1 MKVLGPSILLLE
13 AILVALAIPV
23 ALTQG
28 RGATTA
34 WLLAGLAVVL
44 VLSTGVARRPG
55 GVRIG
60 WAMQV
65 LVLLS
70 ALVEPAMAV
79 VGLVFLAV
87 WVVAVVYG
95 GKADRIAAQRAHQQQ
110 GAPAAGADPEGVQST
125 GNL

>member
-28 RGATTA
+28 RGATTG
-34 WLLAGLAVVL
+34 WLLAGLAVLL
-44 VLSTGVARRPG
+44 VLATGAVRRPG

-70 ALVEPAMAV
+70 AFVEPAMAI
-79 VGLVFLAV
+79 VGMVFLAV
-87 WVVAVVYG
+87 WVVAVIYG
-95 GKADRIAAQRAHQQQ
+95 GKADRIAAARAAVKDDSV
-110 GAPAAGADPEGVQST
+110 GTSAADPASE
-125 GNL
+125 

>member
-34 WLLAGLAVVL
+34 WLLAGLAALL
-44 VLSTGVARRPG
+44 VLATGAVRRPG

-65 LVLLS
+65 LVLL
-70 ALVEPAMAV
+70 VEPAMAI
-79 VGLVFLAV
+79 VGMVFLAV
-87 WVVAVVYG
+87 WVVAVIYG
-95 GKADRIAAQRAHQQQ
+95 GKADRIAAARAAAKD
-110 GAPAAGADPEGVQST
+110 GSVGGSGVDPAGE
-125 GNL
+125 

>member
-34 WLLAGLAVVL
+34 WLLAGLAALL
-44 VLSTGVARRPG
+44 VLATGAVRRPG

-70 ALVEPAMAV
+70 AFVEPAMAI
-79 VGLVFLAV
+79 VGMVFLAV
-87 WVVAVVYG
+87 WVVAVIYG
-95 GKADRIAAQRAHQQQ
+95 GKADRIAAARAAAKD
-110 GAPAAGADPEGVQST
+110 GSVGGSGVDPAGE
-125 GNL
+125 

>member
-34 WLLAGLAVVL
+34 WLLAGLALML
-44 VLSTGVARRPG
+44 VLATGAVRRPG

-60 WAMQV
+60 WVMQV

-70 ALVEPAMAV
+70 AFVEPAMAI
-79 VGLVFLAV
+79 VGMVFLAV
-87 WVVAVVYG
+87 WVVAVIYG
-95 GKADRIAAQRAHQQQ
+95 GKADRIAAARA
-110 GAPAAGADPEGVQST
+110 AVKDDSAGTSAADPASE
-125 GNL
+125 

>member
-34 WLLAGLAVVL
+34 WLLAGLALML
-44 VLSTGVARRPG
+44 VLATGAVRRPG

-60 WAMQV
+60 WVMQV

-70 ALVEPAMAV
+70 AFVEPAMAI
-79 VGLVFLAV
+79 VGMVFLAV
-87 WVVAVVYG
+87 WVVAVIYG
-95 GKADRIAAQRAHQQQ
+95 GKADRIAAARAAAKD
-110 GAPAAGADPEGVQST
+110 GSASGSVVDPASE
-125 GNL
+125 

>member
-28 RGATTA
+28 RGATTG
-34 WLLAGLAVVL
+34 WLLGGLALLL
-44 VLSTGVARRPG
+44 VLATGAVRRPG

-70 ALVEPAMAV
+70 ALIEPAMAI
-79 VGLVFLAV
+79 VGMVFLAV
-87 WVVAVVYG
+87 WVVAVIYG
-95 GKADRIAAQRAHQQQ
+95 GKADRIAAARAATKD
-110 GAPAAGADPEGVQST
+110 GSATTSGVDPAGE
-125 GNL
+125 